1 VKRRVV
7 ITGIGVV
14 APNGIGKERFWDT
27 LAQGKSGIDKVSRF
41 DTSIFPASLAGE
53 VRDFD
58 PLTYLPLKK
67 VQRTDRSTHFVIAS
81 TSMAIEDAK
90 LELTKRIKEDAN
102 VLIGTALS
110 GHLSYIEQL
119 RIYFTKGYS
128 SVSPFAAVSCFVDA
142 SSGQLSIFFGIK
154 GPTETVCAG
163 CASSTNAIIE
173 AYKRIKVGETDVCI
187 AGGTD
192 APIAEDI
199 YCGFCQAGV
208 LSQKESGAPSPF
220 DKNRDGTVLS
230 EGAGIV
236 ILEEL
241 SHALK
246 RNAPNIYG
254 EIIGYGMTTDA
265 YQMAGIEPSGE
276 QRARAIRIALKT
288 ANIEPQK
295 VDYISA
301 HGTGTKLND
310 VNETVVI
317 KKVFGK
323 YAYRIPISSIK
334 SMIGHTQGA
343 AGVLEVI
350 SCLMVLNKR
359 IIPPTINY
367 TTKDSECDLDY
378 VPNHFIQKNACI
390 TVINS
395 FGFGGKNSVIILK
408 KFTNNINV

>member
-1 VKRRVV
+1 MGNRRVV

-14 APNGIGKERFWDT
+14 APNGIGKEEFWNG
-27 LAQGKSGIDKVSRF
+27 LCQGKSGIDKVGRF
-41 DTSIFPASLAGE
+41 DTSIFSACLAGE
-53 VRDFD
+53 VRNFD
-58 PLTYLPLKK
+58 PIAYIPAKK

-81 TSMAIEDAK
+81 TCMALDDAK
-90 LELTKRIKEDAN
+90 LELTRKIREEAN

-119 RIYFTKGYS
+119 RIYFTKGYK

-154 GPTETVCAG
+154 GPTETICAG
-163 CASSTNAIIE
+163 CASSSNAIIE
-173 AYKRIKVGETDVCI
+173 AYKRIKSDETDICI

-208 LSQKESGAPSPF
+208 LSQRESNAPAPF

-230 EGAGIV
+230 EGAGIL

-241 SHALK
+241 GHALK

-276 QRARAIRIALKT
+276 QRARAVKIALRT
-288 ANIEPQK
+288 AGIQPED

-310 VNETVVI
+310 ANETAVT
-317 KKVFGK
+317 KEVFGK
-323 YAYRIPISSIK
+323 HAYSIPISSIK

-343 AGVLEVI
+343 AGALEII
-350 SCLMVLNKR
+350 SCLMVLNRR

-367 TTKDSECDLDY
+367 KTKDPKCDLNY
-378 VPNHFIQKNACI
+378 VPNHSINKREVKIA
-390 TVINS
+390 VSNS
-395 FGFGGKNSVIILK
+395 FGFGGKNSIVVLK
-408 KFTNNINV
+408 KFTDD